1 MKKINV
7 LVISFSFIFSVLFFN
22 PLITKGQEVFANDSL
37 LKIAAFLTP
46 NYSNT
51 SDSTKSD
58 NTEDS
63 NEVSVITTSENELD
77 ETQEIDEP
85 LACTREYLP
94 VCGID
99 GITYSNKCVA
109 GDAPLLHFGACAISQ
124 KPADTINYN
133 GETLERILSPDQIK
147 NFRVMKNEKG
157 VLYGIKLQTQNRV
170 EEKQAKTLEKIP
182 APQYINQYQNVQ
194 KIGNALW
201 GIKKQVTENANSSVN
216 KMATITVDIR
226 NCVMAAIDK
235 KDEALKARIIS
246 NNNDLTKLITTR
258 NSCQRQALQTELNQK
273 LFLDICARDFQTSSK
288 EVVSGNKEE
297 QNKIWQNYREQLKAC
312 LSEKDI
318 VAGNDLLIEDG
329 GSGFLEMTAN

>member
-22 PLITKGQEVFANDSL
+22 PLITKGQEAFANDSL

-51 SDSTKSD
+51 SDSTKSVSA
-58 NTEDS
+58 DS
-63 NEVSVITTSENELD
+63 NEISVTTTSESELD
-77 ETQEIDEP
+77 ETKETDEP
-85 LACTREYLP
+85 IACTREYSP

-99 GITYSNKCVA
+99 GVTYSNKCVA
-109 GDAPLLHFGACAISQ
+109 GEAPLLHFGACAISQ
-124 KPADTINYN
+124 KPANTINYN

-157 VLYGIKLQTQNRV
+157 VLYGIRLQTQNKA
-170 EEKQAKTLEKIP
+170 EEKQGKTLEKIP

-194 KIGNALW
+194 RIGNALW
-201 GIKKQVTENANSSVN
+201 GIKKQTTGNTAASVN
-216 KMATITVDIR
+216 KMATVTANIR
-226 NCVMAAIDK
+226 NCVMTAIDK
-235 KDEALKARIIS
+235 KDEALKARIVN

-273 LFLDICARDFQTSSK
+273 LFLDICARDFQASSK
-288 EVVSGNKEE
+288 EAANRNKEE

-312 LSEKDI
+312 LPEKDV
-318 VAGNDLLIEDG
+318 VAGQDLLIEDG